1 MTGEGTRPEVPGD
14 AHTVADGLARACRM
28 EGLSAEALN
37 STREQH
43 EREIRLLTDLVREL
57 VGFGLQVGM
66 SDAGPAAFI
75 RSAAG
80 RLVVVIAVSG
90 DYFEWKSGN
99 DSHLVTDPA
108 GAAAA
113 IAAHVW
119 TKAGEAR
126 AARRPGN
133 PGGAS

>member
-1 MTGEGTRPEVPGD
+1 MTAQESSQSIPEV
-14 AHTVADGLARACRM
+14 
-28 EGLSAEALN
+28 LSP
-37 STREQH
+37 TGEQH

-57 VGFGLQVGM
+57 VGFGFQVGM
-66 SDAGPAAFI
+66 SDAGPAVFI
-75 RSAAG
+75 RSATG

-90 DYFEWKSGN
+90 DYFEWKSGD

-119 TKAGEAR
+119 TRAGDAW
-126 AARRPGN
+126 ATRRSGTPGE
-133 PGGAS
+133 SS

>member
-1 MTGEGTRPEVPGD
+1 MTAQESSQSIPEV
-14 AHTVADGLARACRM
+14 
-28 EGLSAEALN
+28 LSP
-37 STREQH
+37 TREQH
-43 EREIRLLTDLVREL
+43 EREIRLLADLVREL
-57 VGFGLQVGM
+57 VGFGFQVGM

-75 RSAAG
+75 RSATG
-80 RLVVVIAVSG
+80 RLVVVIAVTG

-119 TKAGEAR
+119 SRAGEAW
-126 AARRPGN
+126 AAGRPGN
-133 PGGAS
+133 PGESS